1 MARKRSWGLRGLLAA
16 FAAVLVALATL
27 PTTALA
33 TYETQSGD
41 ITVSN
46 VHQGE
51 TVTLYQVVEYEHDTT
66 SNTVDW
72 RFTANFGIDLD
83 EYRDAANNGD
93 EIKGFANTMASY
105 VLNPDNTFS
114 PDRTH
119 VKTVG
124 AGATSVT
131 FNGLEDGEY
140 LIIVTPTGD
149 STRIYDRAIAK
160 LEPVQGVDGKW
171 TLANDDVDMEMKS
184 IEQPPVDKKV
194 NGEDGP
200 VSDYA
205 PEDEVPFTIT
215 SVIPAYPADAIN
227 ERFAIGDTMSGGLS
241 FNKDIMVTVT
251 PAAGG
256 QATSLVAG
264 THYNLTPDGSL
275 NGKTFEIVFNYD
287 EISTYAGWTV
297 EVTYSATVGEAA
309 LSGPIENNKATV
321 EFARDPYVAGDY
333 DTDEDE
339 VKLYTY
345 TLQIQKVDEDS
356 DTTYLAATFDV
367 RTNADDS
374 ATSVGTITT
383 DPQNMGLGSI
393 TDLAAGTY
401 YLVET
406 DAPDGYQLDA
416 TPITIVIPEN
426 PDPDATAADLVVS
439 YVNGDADGQ
448 HNAITNTKTPSLPV
462 TGGEGTI
469 AITATGVVL
478 IAGAAALIVRARR
491 QHNN

>member
-1 MARKRSWGLRGLLAA
+1 MRSRG
-16 FAAVLVALATL
+16 VDKTIETL
-27 PTTALA
+27 PATALA
-33 TYETQSGD
+33 AYSTQTGN

-46 VHQGE
+46 VHQNE
-51 TVTLYQVVEYEHDTT
+51 TVTLYRVVDYTYNE
-66 SNTVDW
+66 SNNTVDW
-72 RFTANFGIDLD
+72 KFTADFGIDRVK
-83 EYRDAANNGD
+83 YRDAVDNGD
-93 EIKGFANTMASY
+93 AVKGFANTMASY
-105 VLNPDNTFS
+105 VLNPDNNFS
-114 PDRTH
+114 SDLTH
-119 VKTVG
+119 EKTVG

-131 FNGLEDGEY
+131 FTDLEAGEY
-140 LIIVTPTGD
+140 LIIVTPTDG

-160 LEPVQGVDGKW
+160 LEPAQGTDGNW
-171 TLANDDVDMEMKS
+171 TLTDALVDVDMTMKS
-184 IEQPPVDKKV
+184 IKQPPIDKTV

-205 PEDEVPFTIT
+205 PKDEVPFTIT
-215 SVIPAYPADAIN
+215 SVIPAYPANAIN
-227 ERFAIGDTMSGGLS
+227 ERFAIGDTMSKGLS
-241 FNKDIMVTVT
+241 LYGDITVTVR

-256 QATSLVAG
+256 QEQEETLVEG
-264 THYNLTPDGSL
+264 DHYSLTPADSL

-287 EISTYAGWTV
+287 AISNYAGWTV
-297 EVTYSATVGEAA
+297 EVTYSAKVNDAA
-309 LSGPIENNKATV
+309 ISGPIENNEATV
-321 EFARDPYVAGDY
+321 QFARDPYVAGDY

-345 TLQIQKVDEDS
+345 TIQIQKVDADS
-356 DTTYLAATFDV
+356 PTTYLEATFDV
-367 RTNADDS
+367 RTDADDPQS
-374 ATSVGTITT
+374 SVGSITT
-383 DPQNMGLGSI
+383 DPSSQGMGMGSL
-393 TDLAAGTY
+393 TDLPAGTY

-416 TPITIVIPEN
+416 EPITITITPN
-426 PDPDATAADLVVS
+426 PNPGATEADLVIS
-439 YVNGDADGQ
+439 YVNDDTDEA